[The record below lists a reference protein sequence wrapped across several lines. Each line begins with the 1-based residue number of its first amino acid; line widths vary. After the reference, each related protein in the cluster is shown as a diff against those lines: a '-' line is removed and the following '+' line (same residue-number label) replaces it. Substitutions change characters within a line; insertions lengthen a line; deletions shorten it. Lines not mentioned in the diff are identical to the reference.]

1 VSSLDHAFDEL
12 ASGIDDQDWGE
23 VLARAGLRRPLR
35 RLPVVVALLVAVALA
50 ATLGARRH
58 RAGAA
63 VPGPQRVERHVP
75 NGTVH
80 WLFAH
85 EPRGESLA
93 AAHIPLLSTA
103 GSHWQPV
110 RFARAVE
117 PAPGVRVALTLIGK
131 KGRNVCLTLYRPG
144 LSAGGGCAFGLELR
158 PFSWMTFS
166 DVPDGSMVAGLAS
179 DTVARLRLFLP
190 HGRSRPVPLVA
201 NVFAVHLSPAEYPSN
216 LVAYDRSGRV
226 IGRLVGD
233 APAVLKH

>member
-1 VSSLDHAFDEL
+1 MSSVDQAF
-12 ASGIDDQDWGE
+12 ASLVATEDDQDWGE
-23 VLARAGLRRPLR
+23 VLARAGLRTRSR
-35 RLPVVVALLVAVALA
+35 VLPVAAAIVAAAVAASLTA
-50 ATLGARRH
+50 WLH
-58 RAGAA
+58 RAGATP
-63 VPGPQRVERHVP
+63 VPGPTRVEHHVP

-93 AAHIPLLSTA
+93 AAHIPLLSTT

-117 PAPGVRVALTLIGK
+117 PARGVKVALTLIGK
-131 KGRNVCLTLYRPG
+131 KGRNICLTLYRPG
-144 LSAGGGCAFGLELR
+144 LSGGGGCAFGLQLR

-166 DVPDGSMVAGLAS
+166 DIPNGSMVAGIAS

-216 LVAYDRSGRV
+216 LVAYDAAGRV
-226 IGRLVGD
+226 IGRLVGN
-233 APAVLKH
+233 APVVLKH